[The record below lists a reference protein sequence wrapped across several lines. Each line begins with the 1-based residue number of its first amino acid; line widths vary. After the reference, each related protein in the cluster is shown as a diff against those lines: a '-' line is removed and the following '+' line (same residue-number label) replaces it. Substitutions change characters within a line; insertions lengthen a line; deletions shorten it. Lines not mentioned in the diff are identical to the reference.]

1 LYLSNLQVLGFLAF
15 EHFQMLAAQ
24 LIKTFDQSIMEILN
38 ELLLLEVMVMEVVER

>member
-1 LYLSNLQVLGFLAF
+1 
-15 EHFQMLAAQ
+15 MLAAQ